1 MILKLPDVETLFE
14 FDNTQYINALVIEN
28 PGFFYNVLS
37 DIEAQIQGNEG
48 KAVLSDNDKVLSI
61 EKNLEYFVD
70 YVSFSINQK
79 TLINKVNSKL
89 IEIALDEE
97 NYIKSKEIISD
108 IENYLTR
115 IGLGLTGDI
124 GFNKLSIEN
133 LVKSS
138 GTEFSEEYDSL
149 SEKLLD
155 YFELVREYDKDKLFV
170 LVNLRS
176 YISAEELNRFV
187 HEIMVRG
194 FKALLIDSK
203 DHPLLEREKRVLID
217 ESLCEIC

>member
-1 MILKLPDVETLFE
+1 M
-14 FDNTQYINALVIEN
+14 
-28 PGFFYNVLS
+28 LS